1 MIKIPE
7 NFSKMSWLQLL
18 VVCLKIIIYFDTAD
32 ISELNEQ
39 VGGATT
45 DITKNDAKKE
55 KEATSTTNNKAVN
68 TAASTVE
75 NEKKEVTN
83 TADSSSNNNE
93 SKNNNKG
100 NESVSS
106 EESNTQ
112 SIDPSSNNKKKS
124 TLDDALKT
132 DMSDDKDLQN
142 QRPGFLNNNWIVF
155 ALKELMKLVR
165 NIFKTVTS
173 ILSKLFAK
181 FIFAATFPAF
191 PFFLIMGS
199 MYSFVKYAAFKLRE
213 I

>member
-1 MIKIPE
+1 
-7 NFSKMSWLQLL
+7 
-18 VVCLKIIIYFDTAD
+18 
-32 ISELNEQ
+32 
-39 VGGATT
+39 
-45 DITKNDAKKE
+45 
-55 KEATSTTNNKAVN
+55 
-68 TAASTVE
+68 
-75 NEKKEVTN
+75 
-83 TADSSSNNNE
+83 
-93 SKNNNKG
+93 
-100 NESVSS
+100 
-106 EESNTQ
+106 
-112 SIDPSSNNKKKS
+112 
-124 TLDDALKT
+124 
-132 DMSDDKDLQN
+132 MSDDKDLQN